1 MGAGSLSALPR
12 EAHTH
17 PVGRLLPAP
26 SPLSGG
32 PAQCG
37 GLAHGASS
45 RPGLRRSS
53 LAFSSGLLAPGGLK
67 MEKIMTHVSL
77 LRVLGASVGAPPDTV
92 SEEGP
97 CAVCFPN
104 GGLTAYWA

>member
-53 LAFSSGLLAPGGLK
+53 LVFSSGLLAPGGLK
-67 MEKIMTHVSL
+67 MEIMTHVSL

-97 CAVCFPN
+97 GAVCFPN